1 MSHRAVSTRSRTRSA
16 SRRVAGKRGQAAR
29 IDLARAGSPRWRRR
43 KEARPAELLDA
54 ALEVFVE
61 RGYAGTRLE
70 DVARRAGITKGAMY
84 HYFEN
89 KEALFKAMIRA
100 KVVENIAAIEQI
112 VQDFTGSARD
122 MLLMLM
128 TRWWQRVVEGESG
141 GIAKLMM
148 SEAGSFPEVAAFFH
162 DEVMQRNTKL
172 FEHAM
177 KLGMARGE
185 FRRMDPAVAVR
196 LSIAPMLVAALW
208 RHSFRPCVGDT
219 PFDTRQYFEAHLDL
233 FLNGLLSPEAREA
246 RHD

>member
-1 MSHRAVSTRSRTRSA
+1 MT
-16 SRRVAGKRGQAAR
+16 
-29 IDLARAGSPRWRRR
+29 LARPDSPRWRRR

-89 KEALFKAMIRA
+89 KESLFKAMIRA
-100 KVVENIAAIEQI
+100 KVVENIVAIEQI
-112 VQDFTGSARD
+112 VQDYQGSARE
-122 MLLMLM
+122 MLLLLM
-128 TRWWQRVVEGESG
+128 TRWWERVVEGSNS
-141 GIAKLMM
+141 GIAKLVM
-148 SEAGSFPEVAAFFH
+148 SECGSFPEIAAFFH

-177 KLGMARGE
+177 KVGMARGE
-185 FRRMDPAVAVR
+185 FRRMDPTVAVR

-208 RHSFRPCVGDT
+208 KHSFSTCVGDT
-219 PFDTRQYFEAHLDL
+219 PFNTRQYFEAHLDL
-233 FLNGLLSPEAREA
+233 FLNGLLSTEAREA

>member
-1 MSHRAVSTRSRTRSA
+1 MSSRAVSSQAGARTRARRPRSA
-16 SRRVAGKRGQAAR
+16 TAVRAT
-29 IDLARAGSPRWRRR
+29 LAHADRPRWRRR

-61 RGYAGTRLE
+61 RGYAATRLE

-89 KEALFKAMIRA
+89 KESLFKAMVRA

-112 VQDFTGSARD
+112 VQEFQGSARD
-122 MLLMLM
+122 MLLLLM
-128 TRWWQRVVEGESG
+128 TRWWDRVVEGPTS

-148 SEAGSFPEVAAFFH
+148 SEAGSFPELAAFYYE
-162 DEVMQRNTKL
+162 EVMQRNIKL

-185 FRRMDPAVAVR
+185 FRRLDPSLAVR
-196 LSIAPMLVAALW
+196 LSIAPMLTAALW
-208 RHSFRPCVGDT
+208 KHSFATCVQEAS
-219 PFDTRQYFEAHLDL
+219 FDPRRYFEAHIEI
-233 FLNGLLSPEAREA
+233 FLNGLLSTESPRGPS
-246 RHD
+246 

>member
-1 MSHRAVSTRSRTRSA
+1 MAMSQRAVSTRSRTRGI
-16 SRRVAGKRGQAAR
+16 AGKGGKAAQVPAAHR
-29 IDLARAGSPRWRRR
+29 EGPRWRRR

-61 RGYAGTRLE
+61 RGYSLTRLE

-112 VQDFTGSARD
+112 VQDFQGSARE
-122 MLLMLM
+122 MLVLLM
-128 TRWWQRVVEGESG
+128 TRWWERVVEGPTS
-141 GIAKLMM
+141 GIAKLVMG
-148 SEAGSFPEVAAFFH
+148 EVASFPELAAFYYE
-162 DEVMQRNTKL
+162 EVMQRNSKL

-185 FRRMDPAVAVR
+185 FRRLDPLIAVK
-196 LSIAPMLVAALW
+196 LSVAPMLVAALW
-208 RHSFRPCVGDT
+208 KHSFATCVQEAT
-219 PFDTRQYFEAHLDL
+219 FDPRRYFEAHLDL
-233 FLNGLLSPEAREA
+233 FLNGLLSPEAPEA
-246 RHD
+246 RNA